1 MELPKFVLA
10 DNSDFPDDI
19 FIIHLDFPRFIINLK
34 DDEVEFIEDLEGEDE
49 KELESEMEHLIT
61 LAGEFYD
68 KEMAEFEE

>member
-19 FIIHLDFPRFIINLK
+19 FIIHLEYPRFLINLK
-34 DDEVEFIEDLEGEDE
+34 DDSVEFIEELDDEDE
-49 KELESEMEHLIT
+49 TELESEMEHLIT

-68 KEMAEFEE
+68 REMERYEE